1 MLPAHGTSDAR
12 ETHVTAGTSLDDL
25 SAASRSPGLTRS
37 ALRWYVACGLLGAL
51 VGGGIAYAVTPLLP
65 TTYTTSSQIV
75 VRSPGDVALF
85 GGATGGNANL
95 NSQTAAQIL
104 RSPEVSRATS
114 DLLHRRLTPGEV
126 AAQVTIDPVSNSTVI
141 NIEAQA
147 STPALAQDLA
157 NAIPTAYATVEAQSY
172 RQRADEA
179 TQVLTTLRDTQ
190 QKR

>member
-25 SAASRSPGLTRS
+25 STAS
-37 ALRWYVACGLLGAL
+37 RWYVACGLVGAL

-85 GGATGGNANL
+85 GSAGGGNANL

-104 RSPEVSRATS
+104 RSPEVNQRTS
-114 DLLHRRLTPGEV
+114 ELLDDR
-126 AAQVTIDPVSNSTVI
+126 
-141 NIEAQA
+141 
-147 STPALAQDLA
+147 
-157 NAIPTAYATVEAQSY
+157 
-172 RQRADEA
+172 
-179 TQVLTTLRDTQ
+179 
-190 QKR
+190 